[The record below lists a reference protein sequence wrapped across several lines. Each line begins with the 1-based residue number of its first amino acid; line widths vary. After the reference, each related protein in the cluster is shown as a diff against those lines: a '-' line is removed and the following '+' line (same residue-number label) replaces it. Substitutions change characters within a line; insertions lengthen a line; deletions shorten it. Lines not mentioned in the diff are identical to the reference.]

1 MNAFNDKTLL
11 LKQGKCYDLSIVKIM
26 TIAADQNF
34 YLARDKNGLNHLI
47 PVKYYCNYGIRAGD
61 TVKCR
66 LDRIN
71 CQGRFFFEPE
81 HPVYRTGSVYM
92 FDLLRFVDC
101 SSDNKSIYAAIVV
114 DYTGTGYTTLE
125 FEVSSELPCKIS
137 SVLCRVEL
145 IKKSRLSLR
154 LVDKRILS

>member
-1 MNAFNDKTLL
+1 MKIFNDKTLL
-11 LKQGKCYDLSIVKIM
+11 LRQGEWYDLNIVRVM
-26 TIAADQNF
+26 TIAADQIY
-34 YLARDKNGLNHLI
+34 YLARDKNGLHHLI
-47 PVKYYCNYGIRAGD
+47 PVKYYSNYGIRTGD

-92 FDLLRFVDC
+92 FNLHGFIKC
-101 SSDNKSIYAAIVV
+101 PPDNKSIYTAKVSDFA
-114 DYTGTGYTTLE
+114 GTGYTTLE
-125 FEVSSELPCKIS
+125 FEVSSGIPGRIS

-145 IKKSRLSLR
+145 IKKSRLRLR